1 MSELVIASS
10 EADANAAEAVRQHHA
25 ALAGALGLR
34 TEALFSAA
42 SRRDPSAAR
51 TARQDLVDWCER
63 ELVPHARAEEQSMY
77 PAARATV
84 EGRLLVEAMLGEH
97 EVITRLL
104 HELAAATDLERAAAS
119 ATALRAVFE
128 SHLDKENDLVVPLLA
143 ATPGVSVAGL
153 LEGMHELLGGATEHH
168 ADEGDAAD
176 AGCGGHTCACGE
188 ADGAGY
194 PELDVRAIPHAIR
207 HATVFGA
214 LESLRA
220 DAGLELVAHHDPLPL
235 LAQVDRRWP
244 GEFSVDYR
252 ERGPETWRLV
262 LVRAGA

>member
-97 EVITRLL
+97 EVIARLL
-104 HELAAATDLERAAAS
+104 HEVAAATDLERAAAS

-128 SHLDKENDLVVPLLA
+128 SHLDKENG
-143 ATPGVSVAGL
+143 PGGAPAGCVT
-153 LEGMHELLGGATEHH
+153 GGLGGRVARGH
-168 ADEGDAAD
+168 ARAARRRD
-176 AGCGGHTCACGE
+176 
-188 ADGAGY
+188 
-194 PELDVRAIPHAIR
+194 RAP
-207 HATVFGA
+207 
-214 LESLRA
+214 
-220 DAGLELVAHHDPLPL
+220 
-235 LAQVDRRWP
+235 RR
-244 GEFSVDYR
+244 
-252 ERGPETWRLV
+252 RG
-262 LVRAGA
+262 